1 MKADTSVVVMDRHA
15 LVRAGLRQH
24 FEQLHGL
31 AVTADF
37 AGPTDLLHH
46 LHQHAVDVVV
56 LDCFQ
61 REHAM
66 SAEVLLGEIRARS
79 GASIV
84 VFSIEGSSAAAAMC
98 VQAGAHAFVDKRERV
113 TILASTVRSVAEMAP
128 PRCADQDVGFLAA
141 GLGML
146 TGPETDVIKLVASGM
161 GTVQISNTLGKA
173 RSTVSAHKWNALAKL
188 QVRSEL
194 EFLKILPQ
202 GFQWPRSD

>member
-1 MKADTSVVVMDRHA
+1 MKSDTNVVLMDRHA

-31 AVTADF
+31 TVTADF
-37 AGPTDLLHH
+37 AAPNDLLHH
-46 LHQHAVDVVV
+46 LHHHAVDVVV

-61 REHAM
+61 REHAIP
-66 SAEVLLGEIRARS
+66 AEVLLGEIRARS
-79 GASIV
+79 GACIV

-113 TILASTVRSVAEMAP
+113 AILASTVRSVVEMIP
-128 PRCADQDVGFLAA
+128 PRCADKGVGFLAA

-146 TGPETDVIKLVASGM
+146 TGPETEVIKLVASGM
-161 GTVQISNTLGKA
+161 GTVQISNALGKA
-173 RSTVSAHKWNALAKL
+173 RSTVSTHKWNALGKL

-194 EFLKILPQ
+194 EFLKLLPP
-202 GFQWPRSD
+202 GFRWPLAD